1 MLLDFVRFVRSSDR
15 EAILAELSTFS
26 VRDFIIREQNRGL
39 SPYTVQGKVR
49 ALKAFSSWLMA
60 EGYTSENVLS
70 NIKLPKVP
78 IKIVEPHTPAE
89 VDLLL
94 SAQNPLTT
102 QGCRNISILVTLLD
116 TGLRLGEL
124 SGLRFHDAHVEEG
137 YLKIMGK
144 GSKERLVPI
153 GALAQKMLWRYL
165 FHFRHQ
171 PASDL
176 DNYLFLTL
184 DGRHLSSNAIK
195 LVFERWRKRAG
206 VPRLHAHLCRHTYA
220 TNFLTEK
227 CGDVLHLK
235 MILGHSSLEMVNRYV
250 HFASAQDM
258 IRGRISSPVDHMGLK
273 QLRGYKIDRIL
284 KARSG

>member
-1 MLLDFVRFVRSSDR
+1 
-15 EAILAELSTFS
+15 
-26 VRDFIIREQNRGL
+26 
-39 SPYTVQGKVR
+39 VR

-89 VDLLL
+89 IDLLL

-144 GSKERLVPI
+144 GSKERLV
-153 GALAQKMLWRYL
+153 
-165 FHFRHQ
+165 
-171 PASDL
+171 
-176 DNYLFLTL
+176 
-184 DGRHLSSNAIK
+184 LSCI
-195 LVFERWRKRAG
+195 V
-206 VPRLHAHLCRHTYA
+206 
-220 TNFLTEK
+220 
-227 CGDVLHLK
+227 
-235 MILGHSSLEMVNRYV
+235 I
-250 HFASAQDM
+250 
-258 IRGRISSPVDHMGLK
+258 
-273 QLRGYKIDRIL
+273 
-284 KARSG
+284 